1 MKQRKDT
8 ESEINR
14 IRFEIYE
21 ETKDLT
27 PEQRVERTRRI
38 TDPIIEKYGL
48 TVIAGTKDDP
58 RLQARRFRESAA
70 RGRMTN

>member
-1 MKQRKDT
+1 MKRTDDM

-14 IRFEIYE
+14 IRLEIYE

-38 TDPIIEKYGL
+38 TGPVIEKYGL
-48 TVIAGTKDDP
+48 TVIASAKDDP
-58 RLQARRFRESAA
+58 RPRVQQ
-70 RGRMTN
+70 